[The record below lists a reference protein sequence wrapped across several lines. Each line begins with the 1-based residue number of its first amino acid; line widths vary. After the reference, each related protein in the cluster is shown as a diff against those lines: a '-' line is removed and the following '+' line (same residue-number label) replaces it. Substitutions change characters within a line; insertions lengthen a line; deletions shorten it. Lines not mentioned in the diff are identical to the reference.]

1 MPGHP
6 RDGKK
11 KNLEKMRLAGGISI
25 RFPRV
30 TKIREDK
37 SPDTATN
44 LQELQHLYAASKQ
57 HVDFQM
63 GELPSLPRN

>member
-1 MPGHP
+1 
-6 RDGKK
+6 
-11 KNLEKMRLAGGISI
+11 MRLAGGISI

-57 HVDFQM
+57 HVDFQL
-63 GELPSLPRN
+63 GELSRN